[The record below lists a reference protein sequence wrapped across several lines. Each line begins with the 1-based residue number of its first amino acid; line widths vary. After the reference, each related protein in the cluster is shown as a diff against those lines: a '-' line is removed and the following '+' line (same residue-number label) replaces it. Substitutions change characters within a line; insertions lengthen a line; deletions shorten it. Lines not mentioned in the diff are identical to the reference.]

1 MSRPTGVTL
10 ISLLYFFV
18 TLVLLLCTVVF
29 IGLMGAAGLGAHA
42 HEMGPLGV
50 LAGLGAVAGLICL
63 IFAVVVALIGWGLWA
78 LKEWARLVAL
88 VFSGL
93 GLLGGVAGFLGSILL
108 RSHLLPAMGVAG
120 AAFGLVRI
128 AINALILWYLLQPHV
143 KQAFTG

>member
-1 MSRPTGVTL
+1 MTRPTGVTV
-10 ISLLYFFV
+10 IAILYFLV
-18 TLVLLLCTVVF
+18 TMFLALCGVVF
-29 IGLMGAAGLGAHA
+29 IGLMGAASLSARA

-50 LAGLGAVAGLICL
+50 LAGLGAVAGVVCL
-63 IFAVVVALIGWGLWA
+63 IIALVVAFIGWGLWA
-78 LKEWARLVAL
+78 LKEWARIVAL

-128 AINALILWYLLQPHV
+128 ALNAAILWYLLQDHV